1 MFKTRY
7 YINYRVINSQLIKL
21 EGSLGWVFKSLT
33 CCYEANLRPWSR
45 SKYILKGTV
54 SVISSDPLGKDNN
67 ARFTTVPLKALS
79 DQVWIGYPCFCFYK
93 LFIFI
98 CGFSV
103 KVTWALFLF
112 IWESQYRDYLES
124 ITFLIIKTTV
134 SFTFPIRLRFQG
146 YHCHCCLENR
156 LKLRLQSL

>member
-45 SKYILKGTV
+45 SKYILTGTV

-67 ARFTTVPLKALS
+67 TLKSFIWPSMNWLS
-79 DQVWIGYPCFCFYK
+79 
-93 LFIFI
+93 
-98 CGFSV
+98 
-103 KVTWALFLF
+103 LFLF
-112 IWESQYRDYLES
+112 LETVPFHLRFLCESDLS
-124 ITFLIIKTTV
+124 IVLIYMRITIQRLFRVTFLKTTV

-146 YHCHCCLENR
+146 YHCHCCLESR